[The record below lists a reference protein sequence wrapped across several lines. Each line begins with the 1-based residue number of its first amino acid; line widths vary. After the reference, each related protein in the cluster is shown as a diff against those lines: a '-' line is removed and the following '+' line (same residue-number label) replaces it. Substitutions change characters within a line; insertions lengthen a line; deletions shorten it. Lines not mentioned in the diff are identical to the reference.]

1 VFTTTFSAL
10 AKLLGCEQQGEGT
23 ITDVSI
29 DSRAVRP
36 GNLFMAIKGE
46 QFDGHEYVAKA
57 AQQGAV
63 AAIVSRPVEA
73 SIPLFLVSDTVKALG
88 EIAAFHRA
96 KFSIPLIGVTGSCGK
111 TTTKAMIASILSGVS
126 CTLATSG
133 TKNNHIG
140 LPLTLLQLTKEHK
153 YAVIEMGAN
162 HAGEIS
168 YLSQIAKPTIGI
180 ITNANPVHIE
190 GFGSIHRIASA
201 KGEIFLTLNEDGI
214 GIVNDDDTYAALWM
228 SYLGVRQKLRFGLK
242 PTADVYA
249 DQIERYAD
257 QTYQFMLHVA
267 DSEPVP
273 VKLNVLGEH
282 NIPNALAAAAACH
295 CLGID
300 AYSIA
305 KGLTNME
312 PVYGRLVTRSGKA
325 GAHIIDDSYNANP
338 VAVKA
343 ALDILAAHQGEK
355 IFVFADM
362 GELGENAA
370 HYHYE
375 VGVQAREKGIDRLL
389 ATGPLSQEA
398 IKAFGA
404 NAQHFA
410 TKEALTAALLPLLQP
425 NVSVLLK
432 ASRSQQLEK
441 VVQAIVATQ
450 A

>member
-1 VFTTTFSAL
+1 
-10 AKLLGCEQQGEGT
+10 
-23 ITDVSI
+23 
-29 DSRAVRP
+29 
-36 GNLFMAIKGE
+36 
-46 QFDGHEYVAKA
+46 
-57 AQQGAV
+57 
-63 AAIVSRPVEA
+63 
-73 SIPLFLVSDTVKALG
+73 
-88 EIAAFHRA
+88 
-96 KFSIPLIGVTGSCGK
+96 
-111 TTTKAMIASILSGVS
+111 
-126 CTLATSG
+126 
-133 TKNNHIG
+133 
-140 LPLTLLQLTKEHK
+140 
-153 YAVIEMGAN
+153 
-162 HAGEIS
+162 
-168 YLSQIAKPTIGI
+168 
-180 ITNANPVHIE
+180 
-190 GFGSIHRIASA
+190 
-201 KGEIFLTLNEDGI
+201 
-214 GIVNDDDTYAALWM
+214 
-228 SYLGVRQKLRFGLK
+228 
-242 PTADVYA
+242 VYA